1 MDATITVLLLI
12 MTNVTLV
19 QKNNDNDNLYR
30 GSFIIK
36 SVALQVMG
44 IAFHDLANYIFFFYK
59 ENAVNMK
66 RHSVDKHI
74 YIFPYQNKSENF
86 M

>member
-44 IAFHDLANYIFFFYK
+44 IAFQDLANYIFYLQRECHK
-59 ENAVNMK
+59 YEKA
-66 RHSVDKHI
+66 
-74 YIFPYQNKSENF
+74 
-86 M
+86 